1 MALRFLWEA
10 LGPWETRAMEKLR
23 YGVAP
28 PSPLTAEPL
37 LPVNV
42 EDSSPGYTLFTKV
55 RKSWMSCDERH
66 LKITSGMAQKGR
78 EINPRRRM
86 WASEES
92 QPLRGGQL
100 KASTAARPWTLGT
113 RGQAGAPVTS
123 DSHGE
128 SQLVTCLIKPG
139 PPEEPVLQ
147 VGLRPGQGW
156 RRLSPGHVAS

>member
-1 MALRFLWEA
+1 MGIR
-10 LGPWETRAMEKLR
+10 
-23 YGVAP
+23 
-28 PSPLTAEPL
+28 
-37 LPVNV
+37 
-42 EDSSPGYTLFTKV
+42 
-55 RKSWMSCDERH
+55 
-66 LKITSGMAQKGR
+66 
-78 EINPRRRM
+78 
-86 WASEES
+86 EES

-100 KASTAARPWTLGT
+100 KASMAARPWTLGT

-156 RRLSPGHVAS
+156 RHLSPGHVASYSRFVFKHIHTSYSPGCLPRAHMHASLRGRENPSGTFIFEGVSGWQGPQVSHRGTHTLAAKDPHR